1 MTITDLLHQE
11 VVPAIGCT
19 EPIAVA
25 LCVAKA
31 KEELGQEPED
41 IVVRLSKNIY
51 KNAMA
56 VGIPNTGMTGLPI
69 AIALGATAGHSAYRL
84 EVLRD
89 ADEAAVAYAKAYMER
104 TPIRIEVA
112 EEAPD
117 ILYIH
122 TMVRAGEAKAAAT
135 IQGTHTHFVERP
147 SCDCLTA
154 DADRPLTLT
163 DHATHCQT
171 EIVSDTKSIG
181 QQSAQSETLLPS
193 LRTVW
198 EYAMSVD
205 LGEVAWLQEGAE
217 MNIRAAETS
226 FSSNYGHGLGRL
238 LHNARKLSDDSPTAN
253 ADRSLTLTDHA
264 SRCRTDIEPIH
275 NQSLSEAV
283 RQQSDRSAKRSD
295 SEAVGQ
301 QNCQIGDVFGDTLF
315 TKILS
320 YTCGACDARMSGA
333 MVQVMSN
340 SGSGNQGIS
349 CSVPVYLYAKERSC
363 SREQTLRALTLSNLT
378 VVYIKQSLGR
388 LSALCGCVVAAT
400 GSAVGITY
408 LMGGGYEE
416 ITYAIK
422 NMIANIS
429 GMICDGAKPG
439 CALKVTSGVGTA
451 ILSASLAMQHSYADA
466 SEGIV
471 EEDIDRTIHNLTRIG
486 HDGMTQTD
494 DLILDI
500 MTHKEI

>member
-112 EEAPD
+112 EDAPD

-122 TMVRAGEAKAAAT
+122 TMVRAGEAQAAAT
-135 IQGTHTHFVERP
+135 IQGTHTHFLPPEEETVKKHHCTNISEP
-147 SCDCLTA
+147 NTVA
-154 DADRPLTLT
+154 KT
-163 DHATHCQT
+163 D
-171 EIVSDTKSIG
+171 I
-181 QQSAQSETLLPS
+181 LPS

-198 EYAMSVD
+198 DYAMTVD
-205 LGEVAWLQEGAE
+205 LEEVAWLQEGAE

-226 FSSNYGHGLGRL
+226 FHGNYGHGLGRL
-238 LHNARKLSDDSPTAN
+238 LHSSTQVHLSNS
-253 ADRSLTLTDHA
+253 
-264 SRCRTDIEPIH
+264 
-275 NQSLSEAV
+275 QLS
-283 RQQSDRSAKRSD
+283 
-295 SEAVGQ
+295 
-301 QNCQIGDVFGDTLF
+301 NCQIQSVFGDTLF

-416 ITYAIK
+416 ITYALK

-451 ILSASLAMQHSYADA
+451 ILSASLAMQHSYANA

>member
-31 KEELGQEPED
+31 KEELGQEPVE

-89 ADEAAVAYAKAYMER
+89 ADEAAVAYAKAYMEQ
-104 TPIRIEVA
+104 TSIRIEVA
-112 EEAPD
+112 EDAPD

-122 TMVRAGEAKAAAT
+122 TMVRAGKAKATAT
-135 IQGTHTHFVERP
+135 IQGTHTHFLPPEEEAVKK
-147 SCDCLTA
+147 
-154 DADRPLTLT
+154 
-163 DHATHCQT
+163 HHCT
-171 EIVSDTKSIG
+171 NI
-181 QQSAQSETLLPS
+181 SETNTVAKADILPS

-198 EYAMSVD
+198 DYAMTVD
-205 LGEVAWLQEGAE
+205 LEEVAWLQEGAE

-226 FSSNYGHGLGRL
+226 FRGNYGHGLGRL
-238 LHNARKLSDDSPTAN
+238 LHTSTQAHLSNS
-253 ADRSLTLTDHA
+253 
-264 SRCRTDIEPIH
+264 
-275 NQSLSEAV
+275 QLS
-283 RQQSDRSAKRSD
+283 
-295 SEAVGQ
+295 
-301 QNCQIGDVFGDTLF
+301 NCQIQSVFGDTLF

-349 CSVPVYLYAKERSC
+349 CSVPVYLYAKERGC

-500 MTHKEI
+500 MTHKQTC